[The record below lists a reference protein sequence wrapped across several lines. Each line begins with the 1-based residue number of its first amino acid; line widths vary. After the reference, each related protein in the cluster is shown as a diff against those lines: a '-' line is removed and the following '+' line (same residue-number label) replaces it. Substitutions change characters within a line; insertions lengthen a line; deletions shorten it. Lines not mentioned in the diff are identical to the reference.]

1 MTTRTLEEINN
12 DYNDI
17 QNKIISFKNDIK
29 TLRTDLEKLVQVTT
43 IDDNE
48 QFINEL
54 TSLLDKL
61 KTYENYQI
69 ELSIKKIKLIQEFG
83 SQLQQQQ

>member
-1 MTTRTLEEINN
+1 MTMRTLEEINN
-12 DYNDI
+12 DYDDV
-17 QNKIISFKNDIK
+17 QNKIISFNNDIK

-43 IDDNE
+43 IDDHE
-48 QFINEL
+48 QFINKL

-69 ELSIKKIKLIQEFG
+69 ELSIKKIKLIEEYN
-83 SQLQQQQ
+83 LQQQQ

>member
-12 DYNDI
+12 DYDDV
-17 QNKIISFKNDIK
+17 QNKIISFNNDIK

-43 IDDNE
+43 IDDHE
-48 QFINEL
+48 QFINKL

-69 ELSIKKIKLIQEFG
+69 ELSIKKIKLIEEYN
-83 SQLQQQQ
+83 LQQQQ

>member
-12 DYNDI
+12 DYDDV
-17 QNKIISFKNDIK
+17 QNKIISFNNDVK

-43 IDDNE
+43 IDDHE
-48 QFINEL
+48 QFINKS

-69 ELSIKKIKLIQEFG
+69 ELSIKKIKLIEEYN
-83 SQLQQQQ
+83 LQQQQ